1 MRRFR
6 RLMMRAAQVVSDLR
20 CPLLGPPYWSYVRLR
35 WLWRSGG
42 LRRRLRALR
51 IVDGAAP
58 AADCERAGLSS
69 ASGIAHQRGLEAE
82 AWRCASISELRE
94 LQWLH
99 RGAVEA
105 LIAEA
110 REQLAEQCAIALLV
124 DNLTEAQRRQ
134 FAAHRY
140 FDVIGGQTGRRYRLW
155 HRSAQN
161 IEELDGSGKR
171 RCIWCVHPVGVVLG
185 DVLLAQKVA
194 LELFERDAL
203 NIARRCSE
211 FATRVA

>member
-1 MRRFR
+1 MRRLR
-6 RLMMRAAQVVSDLR
+6 GLMTRAAQVVSDLR
-20 CPLLGPPYWSYVRLR
+20 CPALAPPYWCYVRLR
-35 WLWRSGG
+35 WLWRSGA
-42 LRRRLRALR
+42 LRRPLRALR

-58 AADCERAGLSS
+58 PANSERAVLSS
-69 ASGIAHQRGLEAE
+69 AAGIAHQRGLEAE
-82 AWRCASISELRE
+82 AWRCARISELRE

-110 REQLAEQCAIALLV
+110 GERLAEQRVIALLV

-140 FDVIGGQTGRRYRLW
+140 FDVIGGETGRRYRLW

-161 IEELDGSGKR
+161 IEELDHFGTR
-171 RCIWCVHPVGVVLG
+171 RCIWCVHPVGVALG

-203 NIARRCSE
+203 NIARSYSD
-211 FATRVA
+211 FATRAA